1 MNILAFDIESIP
13 DTEGGRTLYDLEGLS
28 DKEVAQVMFTKRRER
43 TDSEFLP
50 VHLQKV
56 VAISA
61 VLRSGDSFKVW
72 SLGDLDAD
80 EAEIIRRFFDG
91 IDKYTPTIVTWNGS
105 GFDLPVLN
113 HRAMVHLIA
122 APRYWDNG
130 DDDRE
135 FRFNNYLSR
144 YHYRHTDLM
153 DVLNA
158 YQPRGAA
165 SLDQMAQL
173 CGLPGKLGMDGSK
186 VWDAYQQGELKAIR
200 DYCETDALNT
210 YLLYLRWQVL
220 RGTLTEKQLQ
230 SEHKLVRDVLKQ
242 HNQDH
247 WNSFLEAWSR
257 AGGR

>member
-1 MNILAFDIESIP
+1 MNVLAFDIESIP
-13 DTEGGRTLYDLEGLS
+13 DVVGGRRIYNLEGLA
-28 DKEVAQVMFTKRRER
+28 DADIAQVMFNKRRER

-50 VHLQKV
+50 VHLQRI

-61 VLRSGDSFKVW
+61 VLRSGDSLKIW
-72 SLGDLDAD
+72 SLGDIDAQ
-80 EAEIIRRFFDG
+80 EPEIIRRFFDG
-91 IDKYTPTIVTWNGS
+91 VDRYTPTLVTWNGN
-105 GFDLPVLN
+105 GFDLPVLH
-113 HRAMVHLIA
+113 HRAMVHLIQ

-130 DDDRE
+130 DNDRD

-186 VWDAYQQGELKAIR
+186 VWEAYQNGELKQIR

-220 RGTLTEKQLQ
+220 RGVMSAKQLEAEHERVEQLLKKEQQ
-230 SEHKLVRDVLKQ
+230 SHFTA
-242 HNQDH
+242 
-247 WNSFLEAWSR
+247 FLAAWHEA
-257 AGGR
+257 GEG